1 MVFARRMESSRSKAE
16 LAGQA
21 AAKALAD
28 ADRAKM
34 VAKDVELKERHE
46 TLLRGIIR
54 LSSIQCIGPQRCANL
69 RSCALEMLLLTYY
82 S

>member
-54 LSSIQCIGPQRCANL
+54 LSSI
-69 RSCALEMLLLTYY
+69 
-82 S
+82 